1 MNRFRGHSIP
11 HLPGINHFTTCM
23 VVLCDLPIK
32 MHGLGKVA
40 YHDPLRFGPAFSSR
54 SPQTTPKPTQVV
66 ASVEKESLAVGET
79 EETPS

>member
-23 VVLCDLPIK
+23 VVLCDLPPII

-40 YHDPLRFGPAFSSR
+40 YHDPLRFGPGFSSR
-54 SPQTTPKPTQVV
+54 SPQTTPKLQVV

>member
-1 MNRFRGHSIP
+1 
-11 HLPGINHFTTCM
+11 M
-23 VVLCDLPIK
+23 VVLCDLPPIK

-40 YHDPLRFGPAFSSR
+40 YHDPLRFGPK
-54 SPQTTPKPTQVV
+54 TTPKLQVV